1 MPNMKNLRIAAP
13 YYKPYWIPFTA
24 GLLIVLASSAIT
36 SVIPWVLRRAIDAIG
51 AGAPMSTIWKLSG
64 IIVLAAIVGG
74 AFRYGMRELMNG
86 VSRWME
92 YDLRND
98 LFKHLETLDA
108 AYFAQT
114 RTGDIMARLTN
125 DLSAVR
131 MAVGPAVMY
140 LANTITGGLFA
151 LYFMLRID
159 VKLTLLALLPTLF
172 LPVLTIKMGKAIHD
186 RFEAV
191 QEHFSTLTTRAQEN
205 LTGARIVRAYR
216 QEAAEVARFGTIN
229 DQYLALNMS
238 LVRLWGTLNPLF
250 AFFGGLGAVIV
261 LGVGGALTIK
271 GTITVVSFVAFGMY
285 LTMLTWPMI
294 ALGWVVNLFQ
304 RGDASMGRLAE
315 ILVVRPTI
323 NGDEPR
329 QHLPPTKTGRTI
341 EFRNVGFHYPST
353 TPGEPRWVL
362 RNVSFTVPAG
372 ATFGVVGATGS
383 GKSALID
390 LIPRMY
396 DPQESLLFSDTIGS
410 NLSYG
415 TSGITQT
422 GEWAAG
428 IAQLHQTI
436 DQFPGRYETVLGER
450 GINLS
455 GGQKQRASL
464 ARALAKKPSIVLLDD
479 ALSAVDTHT
488 EAEILRALREALAG
502 RTALIASHR
511 ISAIRDASWIILLD
525 HGSLLEHDD
534 PRGIAYRAYAVRRD
548 ERRSPRQG
556 FAQRPENLR
565 FGVRVDSRQ
574 RVIEQHDT
582 RLLCERSRERGALL
596 LTTGQI
602 DSALAGDRLVAAGKL
617 VDRLMELRNAR
628 RPFPGLCNP
637 ARSVREVRS
646 DGVAEEK
653 AFLRHESDVLPQL
666 RRHDVLRRN
675 AVDENLAFLRI
686 VHSRNQVDK
695 RALPASGRADHAER
709 CSRGHGE
716 ADVAQDPARLARGGR
731 RIVKPD
737 VPKLDGAA
745 RFGGRQMLTRLI
757 TVDGRAN
764 HEDLSQTPHRR
775 IAALK

>member
-51 AGAPMSTIWKLSG
+51 TGAPMSTIWKLSG

-205 LTGARIVRAYR
+205 LSGARIVRAYR
-216 QEAAEVARFGTIN
+216 QEAAEIARFGAIN
-229 DQYLALNMS
+229 DQYLVLNMS

-271 GTITVVSFVAFGMY
+271 GTISVGSFVAFGMY

-323 NGDEPR
+323 NGNEPR

-353 TPGEPRWVL
+353 NPGEPRWVL
-362 RNVSFTVPAG
+362 RNISFTVPAG

-396 DPQESLLFSDTIGS
+396 DPQEGEILIDGVPTRNVVPAELRQDIGFVPQESLLFSDTIGS

-511 ISAIRDASWIILLD
+511 ISAIRNASWIIVLEKGTVVEQGRHPELMALRGRYWSLLRRQQLLD
-525 HGSLLEHDD
+525 
-534 PRGIAYRAYAVRRD
+534 AVESD
-548 ERRSPRQG
+548 
-556 FAQRPENLR
+556 
-565 FGVRVDSRQ
+565 
-574 RVIEQHDT
+574 
-582 RLLCERSRERGALL
+582 
-596 LTTGQI
+596 
-602 DSALAGDRLVAAGKL
+602 ALATDATATT
-617 VDRLMELRNAR
+617 
-628 RPFPGLCNP
+628 
-637 ARSVREVRS
+637 
-646 DGVAEEK
+646 
-653 AFLRHESDVLPQL
+653 
-666 RRHDVLRRN
+666 
-675 AVDENLAFLRI
+675 I
-686 VHSRNQVDK
+686 
-695 RALPASGRADHAER
+695 
-709 CSRGHGE
+709 
-716 ADVAQDPARLARGGR
+716 
-731 RIVKPD
+731 
-737 VPKLDGAA
+737 
-745 RFGGRQMLTRLI
+745 
-757 TVDGRAN
+757 
-764 HEDLSQTPHRR
+764 
-775 IAALK
+775 